1 MELRPLA
8 REGEE
13 LVAIVFVLLFAGG
26 DLGGQPLCEV
36 MAERIELVEDSSN
49 LILFLGT
56 RERYFKVFYVPQ
68 ANMRYSSCRSFEIYI
83 ICKSPT

>member
-26 DLGGQPLCEV
+26 DLGGQPLREV
-36 MAERIELVEDSSN
+36 MAECIEPVEDGDDFCLRFEGRDGEGKN
-49 LILFLGT
+49 L
-56 RERYFKVFYVPQ
+56 
-68 ANMRYSSCRSFEIYI
+68 
-83 ICKSPT
+83 